1 METIVENKKSAK
13 SGKDSNP
20 TRVNWAE
27 LGLNLSTT
35 MVQAFVVGIAT
46 SAGGYV
52 FTRATRATES
62 VGQNNLISLTGKKVS
77 NS

>member
-1 METIVENKKSAK
+1 METVVENKKSVK
-13 SGKDSNP
+13 SVKDSNHV
-20 TRVNWAE
+20 RINWVE

-46 SAGGYV
+46 AAGGYA
-52 FTRATRATES
+52 FNRATRTEES
-62 VGQNNLISLTGKKVS
+62 IGKDNLVQFAAKKTS